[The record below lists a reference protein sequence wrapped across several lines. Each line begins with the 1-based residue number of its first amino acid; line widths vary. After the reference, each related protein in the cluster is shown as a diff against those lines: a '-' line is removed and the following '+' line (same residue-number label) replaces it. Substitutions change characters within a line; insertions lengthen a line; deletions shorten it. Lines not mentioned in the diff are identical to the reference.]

1 MCYTSTEENIAV
13 EDPEE
18 KLDIFNNLVT
28 EFIGRH
34 VPIKQIKCTRPPD
47 PWLKSLD
54 IQQLISECNCKRYL
68 AHLTQKT
75 SDWTAYRAVR
85 NKLKHAIRATKKK
98 FSTSAL
104 SEKRPRNIWCFIH
117 PILKPKNQTITVNN
131 DDLNKHFIAINP
143 LLKSE
148 HLESQNILKTL
159 ESLPDQT
166 SKANFNLQYVTYEQ
180 IKKELKGLRLDCSA
194 GYDNISV

>member
-1 MCYTSTEENIAV
+1 M

-75 SDWTAYRAVR
+75 SD
-85 NKLKHAIRATKKK
+85 
-98 FSTSAL
+98 
-104 SEKRPRNIWCFIH
+104 
-117 PILKPKNQTITVNN
+117 
-131 DDLNKHFIAINP
+131 
-143 LLKSE
+143 
-148 HLESQNILKTL
+148 
-159 ESLPDQT
+159 
-166 SKANFNLQYVTYEQ
+166 
-180 IKKELKGLRLDCSA
+180 
-194 GYDNISV
+194 